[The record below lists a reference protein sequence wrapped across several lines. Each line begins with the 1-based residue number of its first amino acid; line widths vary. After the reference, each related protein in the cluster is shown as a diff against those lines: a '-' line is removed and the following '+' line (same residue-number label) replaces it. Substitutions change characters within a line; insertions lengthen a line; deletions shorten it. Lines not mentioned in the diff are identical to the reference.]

1 MYYPILLEATPRQHV
16 FRALGAK
23 LGHMF
28 ISTKGEAGLSYFA
41 EVVFETAYVTVSFLS
56 IQAAESFML
65 ALYSTQ
71 SAKRELSRVVF
82 SMIGPILQRLQHF
95 VYKITGR
102 FTRQQK
108 KYLRPKVGPH
118 FGFISTFICF
128 LIGVALGYLI
138 WRLIKL
144 PSSNKRFMKPSNEK
158 LIKTKNALRILLFS
172 FVTVG
177 LQTLLANLSLI
188 TTVYKLSRIVPWRTI
203 NETWATSKSKIL
215 NAVSDAF
222 RIALS
227 KVPEL
232 HNYKLRLMLVK
243 LNSKTDLNA
252 FYMPLG
258 RSDTLTFG
266 ILGTNFWSSL
276 FTTKEIIAVLLHEI
290 GHALTISRVSTFTYL
305 LYSTIVSLFQ
315 TTISEARTK
324 LSTLHTI
331 LIDFAYGLLIA
342 FRNMRNEIYADS
354 FAVSCGYGEYLKKA
368 LIRLTNIYSEQS
380 TLEDEQP
387 GNTIVKRFVPHL
399 EDVKDRL
406 KQIDDEIKAYLE
418 VQAKRAK
425 LKEKLQQSQLLQQKQ
440 KQKQK

>member
-28 ISTKGEAGLSYFA
+28 ISTKGEAGLSYYA
-41 EVVFETAYVTVSFLS
+41 EVVFETAYATVSFLS
-56 IQAAESFML
+56 IQSAESFVL
-65 ALYSTQ
+65 VLYGTQ
-71 SAKRELSRVVF
+71 RAKRELSYIVF
-82 SMIGPILQRLQHF
+82 SIIGPILQRLQHF

-118 FGFISTFICF
+118 FGFISTFVCF
-128 LIGVALGYLI
+128 LIGVTLGYLI
-138 WRLIKL
+138 WRLIKHT
-144 PSSNKRFMKPSNEK
+144 PSSSNKRVIKPSNEK
-158 LIKTKNALRILLFS
+158 LIKPKNVLRILLLS

-177 LQTLLANLSLI
+177 LQVLLTNLALI
-188 TTVYKLSRIVPWRTI
+188 TTVNKFSRIVPWRTI

-266 ILGTNFWSSL
+266 ILGTNFWSRL

-315 TTISEARTK
+315 ATISESQTK
-324 LSTLHTI
+324 LRFLHTM
-331 LIDFAYGLLIA
+331 LIDFVYGLLIA

-380 TLEDEQP
+380 TLRDEQSR
-387 GNTIVKRFVPHL
+387 NTIVKRFVPHL

-406 KQIDDEIKAYLE
+406 EQIDNEIKAHLE
-418 VQAKRAK
+418 VQAERAK
-425 LKEKLQQSQLLQQKQ
+425 LKEKLQQSLLLQQKQ
-440 KQKQK
+440 K